1 MYVLHPPLRRCDS
14 SVEADIC
21 IQDDL
26 SNFFDSHFS
35 DGAVKAFHSQYFDS
49 DGGALQHVQAE
60 NYENTQC
67 KEDRGG
73 EGYEEEDGLGYYADG
88 VKRTLTDEQ
97 IEIFRHSELHALERE
112 KEKEGERRSFT
123 PRTPSAG
130 VDCDI
135 HGGSA
140 ANVKG
145 AEDAEEG
152 EVEGE
157 DQGQARIPVGNKRK
171 RKRKGKNGNGN
182 GKHREPKPDLRKRTW
197 DVVET
202 GLDSLDYD

>member
-1 MYVLHPPLRRCDS
+1 MYVLLVPLRRCNS

-35 DGAVKAFHSQYFDS
+35 DDAVKAFHLQYFDP
-49 DGGALQHVQAE
+49 GGDALQHVQSRNFE
-60 NYENTQC
+60 NIQSE
-67 KEDRGG
+67 EDRGG
-73 EGYEEEDGLGYYADG
+73 EGYEEDDGLGYYPDG

-97 IEIFRHSELHALERE
+97 IEIFKHSELHALERE
-112 KEKEGERRSFT
+112 KEKEEERRSFA
-123 PRTPSAG
+123 PRTLSAG
-130 VDCDI
+130 VDSDS

-140 ANVKG
+140 ADAKG

-152 EVEGE
+152 EVEGQG
-157 DQGQARIPVGNKRK
+157 QGQARAPVGNKKR